1 MAYEVFIEKKN
12 ETSLKVYSEEPCVHQ
27 ELYEYFKIKDPSYRP
42 NKYSKYDGMVRLYD
56 RNTGEL
62 PAGLFKTLLGR
73 LKSYKLTFDER
84 FKIIREINREE
95 LQEWILGL
103 NLPFTLYDYQFE
115 LIYDAV
121 RYRRLTGLADTGAG
135 KSVVIYCVV
144 RFLHELKGEPMLIM
158 APSIML
164 VSQILQDFKSYGWKE
179 ADAVCQQIMEG
190 RLKARRKPII
200 ISTWQSLKDLDRDYF
215 SEFTTVIV
223 DEVHGAQAKVQY
235 GILQKCTSAVDRLG
249 LTGTLSGEE
258 LHELQIEGSFGP
270 VKRYV
275 DTQTLKDL
283 GQASQTQV
291 VMVHMKYSRLD
302 RVRLS
307 KLDYEGQLR
316 YIMKHEGRQRTVAS
330 LVRGLAAKGENSLV
344 IFERVEEGLYQ
355 FKQILEDMGLGD
367 KIRVIEGTVDLGT
380 RDEIKRYAESDEGVI
395 LLATWGTLSTGVN
408 IKKLHNLFLNSS
420 TKKLIRLLQTVGRL
434 LRIHETKEVAKIFD
448 FVDDTRES
456 LASRGFF
463 VDHAKERIV
472 HYSSKQHPIKNLAVP
487 LEDVAGV
494 SKEDFESLLK
504 ESMKRAAKRE
514 EIK

>member
-12 ETSLKVYSEEPCVHQ
+12 ETFLKVYSEEPCVHQ
-27 ELYEYFKIKDPSYRP
+27 ELYEYFKVKDPSHRP
-42 NKYSKYDGMVRLYD
+42 NKFSKYDGMVRLYD
-56 RNTGEL
+56 RNSGEL
-62 PAGLFKTLLGR
+62 PAGLFKSLLGR
-73 LKSYKLTFDER
+73 LKSYNLTFDDRFRNIRDIER
-84 FKIIREINREE
+84 GE
-95 LQEWILGL
+95 LQEWLESL
-103 NLPFTLYDYQFE
+103 KLPFTLYDYQFE
-115 LIYDAV
+115 LIYDAI
-121 RYRRLTGLADTGAG
+121 RLRRLTGLADTGAG
-135 KSVVIYCVV
+135 KSVVIYCIA
-144 RFLHELKGEPMLIM
+144 RFLYELKGEPLLIM

-164 VSQILQDFKSYGWKE
+164 VSQILQDFISYGWKE
-179 ADAVCQQIMEG
+179 AADVCQQIMEG
-190 RLKARRKPII
+190 RPKARRKPII
-200 ISTWQSLKDLDRDYF
+200 ISTWQSLKDMDRDYF

-235 GILQKCTSAVDRLG
+235 SILQKCTSAVDRLG

-258 LHELQIEGSFGP
+258 LHEKQIEGSFGP

-291 VMVHMKYSRLD
+291 IMAHMKYSRLD

-316 YIMKHEGRQRTVAS
+316 YIMKHEGRQRAVAS
-330 LVRGLAAKGENSLV
+330 LVKGLSLKGENSLI

-355 FKQILEDMGLGD
+355 FKRILEEMGLGD
-367 KIRVIEGTVDLGT
+367 KVRVIEGNVGLGA
-380 RDEIKRYAESDEGVI
+380 RDEIKECVESGEGII

-420 TKKLIRLLQTVGRL
+420 TKKLIRLLQTLGRL

-448 FVDDTRES
+448 FVDDTRTS
-456 LASRGFF
+456 LSSLGFF
-463 VDHAKERIV
+463 VEHAKERV
-472 HYSSKQHPIKNLAVP
+472 KHYASKKHPLKNLSVP
-487 LEDVAGV
+487 LEGAGV
-494 SKEDFESLLK
+494 SKEDFEVILK

-514 EIK
+514 EVK

>member
-1 MAYEVFIEKKN
+1 MAYEVFVEKKN
-12 ETSLKVYSEEPCVHQ
+12 EAFVKVYSEEPCVHQ
-27 ELYEYFKIKDPSYRP
+27 ELYEFFKVKDPSYRP
-42 NKYSKYDGMVRLYD
+42 NKFSKYDGSVRLYD

-73 LKSYKLTFDER
+73 LKSYDLTFDNR
-84 FKIIREINREE
+84 FRNMRSIGREE
-95 LQEWILGL
+95 LWEWLDSL

-121 RYRRLTGLADTGAG
+121 RLRRLTGLADTGAG
-135 KSVVIYCVV
+135 KSLIIYCVV
-144 RFLHELKGEPMLIM
+144 RFLYELKGEPMLIM

-164 VSQILQDFKSYGWKE
+164 VSQILQDFQAYGWKE
-179 ADAVCQQIMEG
+179 AGDVCQQIMEG
-190 RLKARRKPII
+190 RPKARRKPII
-200 ISTWQSLKDLDRDYF
+200 ISTWQSLKDMDRDYF

-291 VMVHMKYSRLD
+291 LMVHMKYSRLD

-316 YIMKHEGRQRTVAS
+316 YIMKHEGRQRSVAS
-330 LVRGLAAKGENSLV
+330 LVRGLSLKGENSLV

-355 FKQILEDMGLGD
+355 FKNILEEMGLAERV
-367 KIRVIEGTVDLGT
+367 RVIEGGVKLDQ
-380 RDEIKRYAESDEGVI
+380 RNEIKKEAEEGDGLI

-434 LRIHETKEVAKIFD
+434 LRIHETKDVAKIFD

-456 LASRGFF
+456 LSTKGFF
-463 VDHAKERIV
+463 VEHAKERV
-472 HYSSKQHPIKNLAVP
+472 LHYASKKHPVKNISVP
-487 LEDVAGV
+487 LEDFGGV
-494 SKEDFESLLK
+494 SKEDFEALLRESL
-504 ESMKRAAKRE
+504 KRASTRDQG
-514 EIK
+514 

>member
-1 MAYEVFIEKKN
+1 MAYEVFVEKKN
-12 ETSLKVYSEEPCVHQ
+12 EAVVKVYSEEPCVHQ
-27 ELYEYFKIKDPSYRP
+27 ELYEFFKVKDPSFRP
-42 NKYSKYDGMVRLYD
+42 NKFSKYDGMVRLYD

-62 PAGLFKTLLGR
+62 PAGLFKQLLGR
-73 LKSYKLTFDER
+73 LKSYQLTFDER
-84 FKIIREINREE
+84 FKNIRKIEREE
-95 LQEWILGL
+95 LQEWLDSL
-103 NLPFTLYDYQFE
+103 ELPFTLYDYQFE
-115 LIYDAV
+115 LIYDAI
-121 RYRRLTGLADTGAG
+121 RLRRLTGLADTGAG

-144 RFLHELKGEPMLIM
+144 RFLYELKDEPILIM

-164 VSQILQDFKSYGWKE
+164 VSQILTDFQSYGWKE
-179 ADAVCQQIMEG
+179 AGEVCQQIMEG
-190 RLKARRKPII
+190 RPKARRKPII
-200 ISTWQSLKDLDRDYF
+200 ISTWQSLKDMDKEYF
-215 SEFTTVIV
+215 SEFTTVVV

-316 YIMKHEGRQRTVAS
+316 YILKHDGRQRAVAS
-330 LVRGLAAKGENSLV
+330 LIKGLSNKGENSLV

-355 FKQILEDMGLGD
+355 FRQILDELGLGERV
-367 KIRVIEGTVDLGT
+367 RVIEGAVGLDS
-380 RDEIKRYAESDEGVI
+380 RDEIKQFTETEDGVI

-408 IKKLHNLFLNSS
+408 IKKLHNLFLNAS
-420 TKKLIRLLQTVGRL
+420 TKKLIRLLQTLGRL
-434 LRIHETKEVAKIFD
+434 LRVHETKEVAKIFD

-456 LASRGFF
+456 LSSRGFF
-463 VDHAKERIV
+463 IEHAKERLR
-472 HYSSKQHPIKNLAVP
+472 HYAMKKHPVNNVSVP
-487 LEDVAGV
+487 LEDVEGV
-494 SKEDFESLLK
+494 SKEDFEVLLK
-504 ESMKRAAKRE
+504 ESVKRVTAKSS
-514 EIK
+514 

>member
-1 MAYEVFIEKKN
+1 MAYEVFVEKKN
-12 ETSLKVYSEEPCVHQ
+12 EAVVKVYSEEPCVHQ
-27 ELYEYFKIKDPSYRP
+27 ELYEFFKVKDPSFRP
-42 NKYSKYDGMVRLYD
+42 NKFSKYDGMVRLYD

-62 PAGLFKTLLGR
+62 PAGLFKQLLGR
-73 LKSYKLTFDER
+73 LKSYQLTFDER
-84 FKIIREINREE
+84 FKNIRKIEREE
-95 LQEWILGL
+95 LQEWLDSL
-103 NLPFTLYDYQFE
+103 ELPFTLYDYQFE
-115 LIYDAV
+115 LIYDAI
-121 RYRRLTGLADTGAG
+121 RLRRLTGLADTGAG

-144 RFLHELKGEPMLIM
+144 RFLYELKGEPILIL

-164 VSQILQDFKSYGWKE
+164 VSQILTDFQSYGWKE
-179 ADAVCQQIMEG
+179 AGEVCQQIMEG
-190 RLKARRKPII
+190 RPKARRKSVI
-200 ISTWQSLKDLDRDYF
+200 ISTWQSLKDMDKDYF
-215 SEFTTVIV
+215 SEFTTVVV

-316 YIMKHEGRQRTVAS
+316 YILKHDGRQRAVAS
-330 LVRGLAAKGENSLV
+330 LVKGLSTKGENSLV
-344 IFERVEEGLYQ
+344 IFERVEEGLYL
-355 FKQILEDMGLGD
+355 FKQILDELGLGERV
-367 KIRVIEGTVDLGT
+367 RVIEGTVGLDS
-380 RDEIKRYAESDEGVI
+380 RDEIKQFTETEDGVI

-408 IKKLHNLFLNSS
+408 IKKLHNLFLNAS
-420 TKKLIRLLQTVGRL
+420 TKKLIRLLQTLGRL
-434 LRIHETKEVAKIFD
+434 LRVHETKEVAKIFD

-456 LASRGFF
+456 LSSRGFF
-463 VDHAKERIV
+463 IEHAKERIR
-472 HYSSKQHPIKNLAVP
+472 HYAMKKHPVNNVSVP
-487 LEDVAGV
+487 LEDVEGV
-494 SKEDFESLLK
+494 SKEDFEALLK
-504 ESMKRAAKRE
+504 ESVKRVAAKSS
-514 EIK
+514 

>member
-1 MAYEVFIEKKN
+1 MAYEVFVEKKN
-12 ETSLKVYSEEPCVHQ
+12 ETFVKVYSEEPCVHQ
-27 ELYEYFKIKDPSYRP
+27 ELYEFFKVKDPSYKP
-42 NKYSKYDGMVRLYD
+42 NRFSKYDGMVRLYD

-73 LKSYKLTFDER
+73 LKSYNLSFDNR
-84 FKIIREINREE
+84 FKNIREVDRQE
-95 LQEWILGL
+95 LQEWIDSL

-115 LIYDAV
+115 LIYDAI
-121 RYRRLTGLADTGAG
+121 RLRRLTGLADTGAG
-135 KSVVIYCVV
+135 KSLVIYCVA
-144 RFLHELKGEPMLIM
+144 RFLYEFKGEPMLIM

-164 VSQILQDFKSYGWKE
+164 VSQILQDFISYGWKE
-179 ADAVCQQIMEG
+179 APELCQQIMEG
-190 RLKARRKPII
+190 KPKARRKPII
-200 ISTWQSLKDLDRDYF
+200 ISTWQSLKDLDKDYF
-215 SEFTTVIV
+215 SEFTSVIV

-235 GILQKCTSAVDRLG
+235 GILQKCVSAVDRLG

-258 LHELQIEGSFGP
+258 LHALQIEGSFGP

-316 YIMKHEGRQRTVAS
+316 YIMKHDGRQRAVAS
-330 LVRGLAAKGENSLV
+330 LVRGLSSKGENSLV

-355 FKQILEDMGLGD
+355 FKQILEDMGLGS
-367 KIRVIEGTVDLGT
+367 KLRVIEGSVKLET
-380 RDEIKRYAESDEGVI
+380 RDEIKQYTETDEGVI

-434 LRIHETKEVAKIFD
+434 LRIHETKDVAKIFD

-456 LASRGFF
+456 LSSKGFF
-463 VDHAKERIV
+463 VEHAKERVV
-472 HYSSKQHPIKNLAVP
+472 HYSSKKHPIKNLSVP
-487 LEDVAGV
+487 LEDVDGV
-494 SKEDFESLLK
+494 SKEDFESILK
-504 ESMKRAAKRE
+504 ESVKRASKRE
-514 EIK
+514 ST

>member
-1 MAYEVFIEKKN
+1 MAYEVFVEKKN
-12 ETSLKVYSEEPCVHQ
+12 EAVVKVYSEEPCVHQ
-27 ELYEYFKIKDPSYRP
+27 ELYEFFKVKDPSFRP
-42 NKYSKYDGMVRLYD
+42 NKFSKYDGMVRLYD

-62 PAGLFKTLLGR
+62 PAGLFKQLLGR
-73 LKSYKLTFDER
+73 LKSYQLTFDER
-84 FKIIREINREE
+84 FKNIRKIEREE
-95 LQEWILGL
+95 LQEWLDSL
-103 NLPFTLYDYQFE
+103 ELPFTLYDYQFE
-115 LIYDAV
+115 LIYDAI
-121 RYRRLTGLADTGAG
+121 RLRRLTGLADTGAG

-144 RFLHELKGEPMLIM
+144 RFLYELKGEPILIL

-164 VSQILQDFKSYGWKE
+164 VSQILTDFQSYGWKE
-179 ADAVCQQIMEG
+179 AGEVCQQIMEG
-190 RLKARRKPII
+190 RPKARRKPII
-200 ISTWQSLKDLDRDYF
+200 ISTWQSLKDMDKEYF
-215 SEFTTVIV
+215 SEFTTVVV

-316 YIMKHEGRQRTVAS
+316 YILKHDGRQRAVAS
-330 LVRGLAAKGENSLV
+330 LIKGLSNKGENSLV

-355 FKQILEDMGLGD
+355 FKQILDELGLGERV
-367 KIRVIEGTVDLGT
+367 RVIEGTVGLDS
-380 RDEIKRYAESDEGVI
+380 RDEIKQFTETEDGVI

-408 IKKLHNLFLNSS
+408 IKKLHNLFLNAS
-420 TKKLIRLLQTVGRL
+420 TKKLIRLLQTLGRL
-434 LRIHETKEVAKIFD
+434 LRVHETKEVAKIFD

-456 LASRGFF
+456 LSSRGFF
-463 VDHAKERIV
+463 IEHAKERLR
-472 HYSSKQHPIKNLAVP
+472 HYAMKKHPVNNVSVP
-487 LEDVAGV
+487 LEDVEGV
-494 SKEDFESLLK
+494 SKEDFEVLLK
-504 ESMKRAAKRE
+504 ESVKRVTAKSS
-514 EIK
+514 